1 MSYAQQVPVT
11 KSDTADIR
19 TGFVS
24 AELWIGTAGDGTLR
38 VTAETGE
45 VVNYVAVPVGR
56 FPIRVR
62 RVHNTGSGVSNI
74 VAWAP

>member
-1 MSYAQQVPVT
+1 MSYAQQVAVT
-11 KSDTADIR
+11 KSDSADIR

-24 AELWIGTAGDGTLR
+24 SELWIGTAGDGTLR

-45 VVNYVAVPVGR
+45 VVNYTSVPTGR
-56 FPIRVR
+56 FPIRVK
-62 RVHNTGSGVSNI
+62 RVHSTGSGVSNI